1 MTGNSGE
8 AYLLLPFCSGVL
20 GLLQGLRLKEF
31 AHYDSSLKARQSWM
45 VQEKKGPYRS
55 RTYLYV
61 TCLAS
66 CFSCHDNCWAAH
78 SNEKWSTYFKELY
91 SLLCGQKAE
100 APSWVTLL
108 VSSSA
113 VFGCAGKLRLP
124 GYLGLGS
131 LDKSVFYVTNLSQ
144 VKMLFL
150 TLLVKYSTHQTN
162 ALICYVI
169 TWHRTRLTN
178 LGKIVRRFSGVPVH
192 FFNISWAP
200 AGSSFHSLATGL
212 ISELSWWG

>member
-1 MTGNSGE
+1 MTGSSGE
-8 AYLLLPFCSGVL
+8 AYLLLPFCFGVL
-20 GLLQGLRLKEF
+20 GLLQRIRLKEF
-31 AHYDSSLKARQSWM
+31 AHCDSSLKARQSWV
-45 VQEKKGPYRS
+45 VQEKKGPTGTGIS
-55 RTYLYV
+55 
-61 TCLAS
+61 
-66 CFSCHDNCWAAH
+66 FM
-78 SNEKWSTYFKELY
+78 
-91 SLLCGQKAE
+91 LLCWLHAFLVMITVEQLFQKRGGVHTSRSFIACCVVRKLR
-100 APSWVTLL
+100 PQLGHTPR

-113 VFGCAGKLRLP
+113 VFGCAGKLSLL

-192 FFNISWAP
+192 FFNIS
-200 AGSSFHSLATGL
+200 
-212 ISELSWWG
+212 